1 MARVLIITDSSGC
14 VSAAPHANLRVLPI
28 TILVTGGEHTDS
40 PEVADAV
47 YAALDAQRP
56 VRSLPPSTHDYVKAI
71 EDGDFDAAVVIT
83 PAREFTVMHRNAEL
97 AARLVDRPV
106 QVIDC
111 RTAAAAQGLIVLEA
125 LNAARRRRSLA
136 GVAAVVA
143 DCSRRAAL
151 IAMLPSL
158 TAAKRNAR
166 LPAEAPGRV
175 AEGAPGLFRFHN
187 GAVSHI
193 ADVLPGADPV
203 EAISQAWYSA
213 GGSPSATSLVFHAAE
228 QTMAQTLADRL
239 GGEAGIVPFSPA
251 MAIHTGPGWLGVAWL
266 QEP

>member
-1 MARVLIITDSSGC
+1 MTRVLVITDSSGC
-14 VSAAPHANLRVLPI
+14 ASADPDANLRVLPI

-47 YAALDAQRP
+47 YEALDAERP

-125 LNAARRRRSLA
+125 LQAAHRRRSLA
-136 GVAAVVA
+136 GVAEVVN
-143 DCSRRAAL
+143 DCARRAAL

-158 TAAKRNAR
+158 TAAQRNAR

-175 AEGAPGLFRFHN
+175 GDGAPGLFRFHN
-187 GAVSHI
+187 GSVSHI

-213 GGSPSATSLVFHAAE
+213 GGSPSARSLVFHAAE
-228 QTMAQTLADRL
+228 QAMAETLADRL
-239 GGEAGIVPFSPA
+239 GGDPGIVPFSPA

-266 QEP
+266 QER

>member
-1 MARVLIITDSSGC
+1 MARVLVVTDSSGC
-14 VSAAPHANLRVLPI
+14 VAAAPHASLRVLPI
-28 TILVTGGEHTDS
+28 TILVSGGEHTDS

-47 YAALDAQRP
+47 YEALDDQRP

-111 RTAAAAQGLIVLEA
+111 RTAAAAQGLVVLEA
-125 LNAARRRRSLA
+125 VNAARRRRSLA
-136 GVAAVVA
+136 GVASVVN
-143 DCSRRAAL
+143 DCARRAAL

-158 TAAKRNAR
+158 TAAQRNAR

-175 AEGAPGLFRFHN
+175 ADGALGLFRFHN

-193 ADVLPGADPV
+193 GDVIPGADPV
-203 EAISQAWYSA
+203 EAICQAWYSA
-213 GGSPSATSLVFHAAE
+213 GGSPAAKSLVFHATE
-228 QTMAQTLADRL
+228 QTMAQTLAARL
-239 GGEAGIVPFSPA
+239 GGEPGIVPFSPA